1 MATSKRVGVLGAGSF
16 GIAISN
22 LLAHNVDVLLYCR
35 NADLAKSINKE
46 RKHLGTKLS
55 DKVSVTSNIEEV
67 VAECTLLFPVVPS
80 DNFRSLIQ
88 QISPFL
94 KPYHIIIHGTK
105 GLDLNGLMLD
115 SLDNKSLKRSEVFSM
130 SEVIKQETVVLRVGC
145 LSGPNLASEI
155 MEGQPTATV
164 IASNF
169 DEVIELGK
177 KVLDSRSFRVFGSY
191 DLVGAELAGALKNI
205 IALGSGILR
214 GFGLG
219 KNIQAMLITRGL
231 LEMVHFGKA
240 LGSTSE
246 AFLGIAGIGDL
257 IATATSINSRNF
269 SFGYRIGQ
277 GETLEQIKSS
287 MPELAEGLRTVKI
300 ATYLAKANK
309 MHVPITQTIYRVIYE
324 GMEVERAI
332 EFLMRYPYSVDVDF
346 LN

>member
-1 MATSKRVGVLGAGSF
+1 MGNTKRIGVLGAGSF

-22 LLAHNVDVLLYCR
+22 LIAKNEDVLLFAR
-35 NADLAKSINKE
+35 KPALTEKINTQHE
-46 RKHLGTKLS
+46 HLGVKLS
-55 DKVSVTSNIEEV
+55 ERIVATSKIEEI
-67 VAECTLLFPVVPS
+67 ASHCTLLFPLVPS
-80 DNFRSLIQ
+80 NNFRDLIQ
-88 QISPFL
+88 QLSPFL

-105 GLDLNGLMLD
+105 GLDLNGINLD
-115 SLDNKSLKRSEVFSM
+115 TYEAKSLERSQVYSM
-130 SEVIKQETVVLRVGC
+130 SEVIRQETVVLRVGC

-164 IASNF
+164 IASNY
-169 DEVIELGK
+169 DEVIEMGQK
-177 KVLDSRSFRVFGSY
+177 ALDSKSFRVFGSY
-191 DLVGAELAGALKNI
+191 DLIGAELAGALKNI

-214 GFGLG
+214 GIGLG

-257 IATATSINSRNF
+257 IATSTSSNSRNF
-269 SFGYRIGQ
+269 TFGYRIGQ
-277 GETLEQIKSS
+277 GETVEEIMAT
-287 MPELAEGLRTVKI
+287 MPELAEGVRTVQI
-300 ATYLAKANK
+300 ATFLAKKNK
-309 MHVPITQTIYRVIYE
+309 MHVPITQTIYRIIFD

-346 LN
+346 L